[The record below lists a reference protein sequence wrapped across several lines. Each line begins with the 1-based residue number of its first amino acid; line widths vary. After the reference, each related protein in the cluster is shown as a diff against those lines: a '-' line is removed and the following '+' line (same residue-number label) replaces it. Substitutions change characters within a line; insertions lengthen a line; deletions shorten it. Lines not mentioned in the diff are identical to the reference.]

1 MTYNEF
7 ERLLYNADTKED
19 MVRLCVDNL
28 APRKR
33 VLDASESAAPYR
45 RKEGAMKQAIYN
57 YLREELYPY
66 PSCNYCQYS
75 DPSMRR
81 VPCNQCEHE
90 GDKYKLHKGHE
101 ADLRRM
107 ARDILKIAKNSLRIK

>member
-1 MTYNEF
+1 M
-7 ERLLYNADTKED
+7 KE
-19 MVRLCVDNL
+19 
-28 APRKR
+28 
-33 VLDASESAAPYR
+33 
-45 RKEGAMKQAIYN
+45 AIYK

-66 PSCNYCQYS
+66 PSCNHCQYS
-75 DPSMRR
+75 DPSMKR

-107 ARDILKIAKNSLRIK
+107 AREIAKIAKENIWEQKNLR